1 MNQSYLNKP
10 ITALI
15 NTLHQ
20 KFTFILFKQEHLKN
34 KKKRSRNW
42 DKLEIKNLI
51 VSFFSLSRTNF
62 VLLALTYNNFFL
74 MKFHTCPP
82 CHHFTFS
89 NSARIHKVLWVYVS
103 LPSIARSSIKN
114 LRKPNQIYF
123 PILFSFPAETHLTV
137 VLNFDLRD

>member
-62 VLLALTYNNFFL
+62 VLLALTYNDFFL

-82 CHHFTFS
+82 CHHFSFS
-89 NSARIHKVLWVYVS
+89 NSARIHTVFWVYVS
-103 LPSIARSSIKN
+103 AQH
-114 LRKPNQIYF
+114 RKVIDKEFKKTQSN
-123 PILFSFPAETHLTV
+123 LFSYFIQFSCRNT
-137 VLNFDLRD
+137 LNRGT